1 SLDAKYAILLIK
13 KKLFIYTQDLGIN
26 LKITKLNKKRRHYS

>member
-1 SLDAKYAILLIK
+1 DAKCAILLIK

-26 LKITKLNKKRRHYS
+26 HYFFDFINRFILTAN